1 MARAIYPG
9 TFDPVTNG
17 HVDIVERASHV
28 VDHLTVGVVE
38 GSLKRTLFNVDER
51 IGMFSE
57 AVAHLPNVSI
67 RPYKGLTVNAAREF
81 GATVIIRGL
90 RITSDFEYES
100 EMALMNRRMAED
112 IETLCLFSALEYQ
125 ILSSSRVKEVATF
138 GADVSDL
145 VPPNVWKPL
154 VERLAERKQEASKS

>member
-1 MARAIYPG
+1 MSIAIYPG

-17 HVDIVERASHV
+17 HVDIVERASKT

-38 GSLKRTLFNVDER
+38 ISSKRTMFTVDER
-51 IGMFSE
+51 ISMFTE
-57 AVAHLPNVSI
+57 AVNHVPNVSVES
-67 RPYKGLTVNAAREF
+67 YSGLTVNAAREI
-81 GATVIIRGL
+81 GADVIVRGL

-112 IETLCLFSALEYQ
+112 VETICLFSSLEFQ
-125 ILSSSRVKEVATF
+125 ILSSSRVKEVAAL

-145 VPPNVWKPL
+145 VPQNVWGPL
-154 VERLAERKQEASKS
+154 VERLKKSQKN

>member
-1 MARAIYPG
+1 MAIAIYPG
-9 TFDPVTNG
+9 TFDPVTKG
-17 HVDIVERASHV
+17 HIDIVERASHV
-28 VDHLTVGVVE
+28 VDNLTVGVVE
-38 GSLKRTLFNVDER
+38 ASLKRTMFNVDER
-51 IGMFSE
+51 IALFAE

-67 RPYKGLTVNAAREF
+67 RPYSGLTVNAAREF

-145 VPPNVWKPL
+145 VPPNVWGPL
-154 VERLAERKQEASKS
+154 VERLEERKKTSNS

>member
-38 GSLKRTLFNVDER
+38 ASLKRTMFNVDER
-51 IGMFSE
+51 IALFAE

-67 RPYKGLTVNAAREF
+67 RPYSGLTVNAAREF

-125 ILSSSRVKEVATF
+125 ILSSSRVKEVAIF

-145 VPPNVWKPL
+145 VPPNVWGPL
-154 VERLAERKQEASKS
+154 VERLEERKKTSNS

>member
-28 VDHLTVGVVE
+28 VDNLTVGVVE
-38 GSLKRTLFNVDER
+38 ASLKRTMFNVDER
-51 IGMFSE
+51 IALFAE

-67 RPYKGLTVNAAREF
+67 RPYSGLTVNAAREF

-145 VPPNVWKPL
+145 VPPNVWGPL
-154 VERLAERKQEASKS
+154 VERLEERKKTSNS

>member
-38 GSLKRTLFNVDER
+38 ASLKRTMFNVDER
-51 IGMFSE
+51 IALFAE

-67 RPYKGLTVNAAREF
+67 RPYSGLTVNAAREF

-125 ILSSSRVKEVATF
+125 ILSSSRVKETAIF

-145 VPPNVWKPL
+145 VPPNVWGPL
-154 VERLAERKQEASKS
+154 VERLEERKKTSNS

>member
-9 TFDPVTNG
+9 TFDPVTKG
-17 HVDIVERASHV
+17 HVDIVERASRNL
-28 VDHLTVGVVE
+28 DHLTVGVVD
-38 GSLKRTLFNVDER
+38 GSLKRTMFDIDER

-57 AVAHLPNVSI
+57 AVAHLSNVSVQ
-67 RPYKGLTVNAAREF
+67 RYTGLTVNLAREI
-81 GATVIIRGL
+81 GATVIVRGL

-112 IETLCLFSALEYQ
+112 IETICLFSALEYQ
-125 ILSSSRVKEVATF
+125 ILSSSRVKEVAAF

-145 VPPNVWKPL
+145 VPPNVWTSL
-154 VERLAERKQEASKS
+154 VERLEGQKASSK

>member
-17 HVDIVERASHV
+17 HVDIVERASQT

-38 GSLKRTLFNVDER
+38 GSLKRTTFNVDER
-51 IGMFSE
+51 IQMFSE
-57 AVAHLPNVSI
+57 AIAHLSNVEVK
-67 RPYKGLTVNAAREF
+67 PYTGLTVNAAREF
-81 GATVIIRGL
+81 GATVIVRGL

-112 IETLCLFSALEYQ
+112 IETICLFSALEYQ
-125 ILSSSRVKEVATF
+125 ILSSSRVKEVAAL

-145 VPPNVWKPL
+145 VPPNVWEPL
-154 VERLAERKQEASKS
+154 IKRLAERKASSSS